1 MKDMDREISNIA
13 ASTKLA
19 EAEAPP
25 GEEEG
30 HEPEGGQTEGEEP
43 KGGVQAPPNTRR
55 GLYLIG
61 AILQSYCHKALILI
75 SVMPFQL
82 GCEHTPP
89 NTRHGLCLT
98 GAVLQSYCHKALV
111 LMSVTL

>member
-25 GEEEG
+25 GKEEG
-30 HEPEGGQTEGEEP
+30 HEPEVGQTEGEEP
-43 KGGVQAPPNTRR
+43 KGGVQAPPNTR
-55 GLYLIG
+55 
-61 AILQSYCHKALILI
+61 
-75 SVMPFQL
+75 
-82 GCEHTPP
+82 
-89 NTRHGLCLT
+89 HGLCFI

-111 LMSVTL
+111 LMSVMLFQLGCEHTPPITLYGLCLTGAILQSYCHKALVLMSVTL